1 MLHFLS
7 WAAFFKAALIL
18 SLLYYVSIFSLFY
31 RKDIR
36 TLLRHRKTPI
46 YLIPLLTLV
55 AYSRVQAQTADGN
68 TGISQANTMVRSY
81 FDTANQLLLAVGG
94 IVGLYGAYKVFALWV
109 GGHREEMGR
118 AAAGWF
124 GACIFL
130 VIVATVI
137 KSFFGL

>member
-18 SLLYYVSIFSLFY
+18 TLLYYGAIFFLFY
-31 RKDIR
+31 RKDIKA
-36 TLLRHRKTPI
+36 LLRHRKTPI
-46 YLIPLLTLV
+46 FLFPLLLLV
-55 AYSRVQAQTADGN
+55 AHTQAQTADGN

-81 FDTANQLLLAVGG
+81 FDTATQLLYGVGG
-94 IVGLYGAYKVFALWV
+94 IVGLAGAFKVFSLWMN
-109 GGHREEMGR
+109 GHRDEMGR
-118 AAAGWF
+118 AAAAWF
-124 GACIFL
+124 GSCIFL